1 MMVKEFCVDY
11 TSHAS
16 YDYRNG
22 EDCTVKVKTGDG
34 IIVKE
39 VPCYDVDSYIKPL
52 KDIGYREVYFTSCWD
67 DNVEKYER
75 MISDTEKKIS
85 ELQENL
91 TFYHTKLEEAENDR
105 EEKSKNSCD
114 WWWEA

>member
-1 MMVKEFCVDY
+1 MDKEFCVDY

-16 YDYRNG
+16 YDCRNG
-22 EDCTVKVKTGDG
+22 EDCTVKVKTGDE
-34 IIVKE
+34 ILVKE
-39 VPCYDVDSYIKPL
+39 VPSYGVDSYIKPL
-52 KDIGYREVYFTSCWD
+52 KDIGYREVYFASCWN

-75 MISDTEKKIS
+75 LISDTEKKIA

-91 TFYHTKLEEAENDR
+91 TFYQTKLEKAESDR
-105 EEKSKNSCD
+105 EGKTKNACD